1 MYTNTHDT
9 TPWVEPGLEAQTSE
23 LHTRLWYRCA
33 GTLAVSA
40 VWLSSITP
48 GTETTEAVTQLA
60 AQNTEIILM
69 QEPTLDFRH
78 ASASDAIAQTYKAFH
93 LRSGYYIDSI
103 DSISGFATT
112 WHQYQLLNML
122 DTARVLNKNPE
133 MNFDSLITQGVTAI
147 NTYWDSSPAG
157 YPSGYDAAKNF
168 GLSRPERF
176 VDDNLW
182 MAQFLLHQ
190 YQETDNKAYLDRV
203 EKIMDLFMSQS
214 DPVNGGTY
222 WKEQLPGQADHGR
235 VMASNAPAIPI
246 LVTMYSLTHDT
257 KYLTA
262 AEQTFAW
269 IQQLRDPE
277 TGLYFDNFKSNGQ
290 PQKDFYTYNQ
300 GEALSAMIALN
311 KVDPSRYPLKSAVT
325 FAQTMMDY
333 FSAQPSDY
341 KDSVFASIYLPPLM
355 HLAATINIPSFTAST
370 SHAIELAK
378 AAFQSPANTLAD
390 AAAKATILALSEL
403 PFSSWSKL

>member
-48 GTETTEAVTQLA
+48 GAETTEAVTQLA
-60 AQNTEIILM
+60 ARNTEIILM

-78 ASASDAIAQTYKAFH
+78 ASASDAIAQTYQAFH

-147 NTYWDSSPAG
+147 NTYWDNFPTG

-190 YQETDNKAYLDRV
+190 YQETGNKAYLNRV

-214 DPVNGGTY
+214 DSVSGGTY

-235 VMASNAPAIPI
+235 VMASNAPAIPT
-246 LVTMYSLTHDT
+246 LVTMYLLTHNA
-257 KYLTA
+257 KYLAA
-262 AEQTFAW
+262 AEQTYNW
-269 IQQLRDPE
+269 IQQLRDPD
-277 TGLYFDNFKSNGQ
+277 TGLYFDNFMSNGQ
-290 PQKDFYTYNQ
+290 PQKIFYTYNQ
-300 GEALSAMIALN
+300 AEVLSSMVALN
-311 KVDPSRYPLKSAVT
+311 KLNPTRYPLSSAIT
-325 FAQTMMDY
+325 FAQTTMDY
-333 FSAQPSDY
+333 FSSHIGY
-341 KDSVFASIYLPPLM
+341 GDSMLDADCLKQLM
-355 HLAATINIPSFTAST
+355 HLAGIVNSPILTAST
-370 SHAIELAK
+370 LHAIDLVK
-378 AAFQSPANTLAD
+378 STFQSPANTLAD